1 MCYFLFRKMSS
12 QLIKREQAL
21 SKLALF
27 LKKYQSVINV
37 CMVDF
42 ITKDIFSNVLD
53 NDIQKELLHASDQN
67 LIDLPSKLQKPG
79 EAPNALGM
87 N

>member
-21 SKLALF
+21 SRLALF
-27 LKKYQSVINV
+27 LQKYQSVINV

-53 NDIQKELLHASDQN
+53 NDIQTELF
-67 LIDLPSKLQKPG
+67 P
-79 EAPNALGM
+79 
-87 N
+87 